1 MGVPPF
7 SISSVSTMM
16 SVVME
21 PRRIAVC
28 LCVLS
33 LFVVPVQEVVGQSPA
48 PSMTTL
54 DSHFPMQVPATKQEL
69 ESQNEHTRT
78 MLRLAN
84 GLIPMPELVEPSPV
98 IHGRREMDGYSIE
111 KIYFESLPGFYVT
124 GSLYRPAKAASETQ
138 KAPIVL
144 SAHGH
149 WTDGR
154 FYDAGEKAAR
164 ASLAMGAD
172 RFESAAR
179 NAIQARC
186 VQFARMGCVVLNWD
200 MVGHADS
207 QQISIDRIHGFRTQP
222 AEIENTADGWLLFS
236 PQAESHLQSP
246 MGLQTINTLQ
256 AVRVAQMLPGV
267 DASRI
272 AMTGASGG
280 GTQTFVAAAIQP
292 AITAAFP
299 AVMVSTG
306 MQGGCTCENACYLR
320 VDGGN
325 IHIASCI
332 APRWL
337 GMTAANDWTRT
348 MPTDGFPELQRVYDL
363 LGAKQRVSLAPA
375 LHFNHNYN
383 HISRVA
389 CYSMLN
395 KAFGLGLQEP
405 ILESDFQRLTAEEL
419 TVWDDQH
426 PAPPA
431 GLDFER
437 QLLKGW
443 YKSTLRKIR
452 LMQAIAGDN
461 GQTFRDV
468 AGSAVQAMVG
478 YRPDDAAAAQFELA
492 SKQEDNGS
500 LVMKGDLTWAGTA
513 DKLPVYFN
521 YPDPWNGNVTL
532 VADVGGIAA
541 VTQQLADAES
551 PYAKLL
557 ASGTCIA
564 TCDLPAAEGG
574 DDGTKQ
580 ALVRQDRLAACF
592 TFGYNRALLLRR
604 AKSLIGLAQFMRNH
618 ERTPKQ
624 IQMDGLGEAG
634 PIVAVAGAVAGPLVD
649 GCRIDRG
656 DFRFQDVANIADANF
671 VPGGARYLDL
681 PGILALHAPRPL
693 EVHGGA
699 KGAFFATEAQYRK
712 MGTLGSLQF
721 VEGKSAEGQ

>member
-1 MGVPPF
+1 
-7 SISSVSTMM
+7 
-16 SVVME
+16 ME
-21 PRRIAVC
+21 PRRVAAC
-28 LCVLS
+28 LFALS
-33 LFVVPVQEVVGQSPA
+33 LMVVSHQVVGQSATPEL
-48 PSMTTL
+48 TTL
-54 DSHFPMQVPATKQEL
+54 DSHFPMQVPASKQAIEA
-69 ESQNEHTRT
+69 QNEHVRT

-84 GLIPMPELVEPSPV
+84 GLIPMPELADPQPT
-98 IHGRREMDGYSIE
+98 IYGRREMDGYSIE

-124 GSLYRPAKAASETQ
+124 GNLYRPEGATDA
-138 KAPIVL
+138 APIVL

-154 FYDAGEKAAR
+154 FYDAGDKAAR
-164 ASLAMGAD
+164 AAIAMGAE
-172 RFESAAR
+172 RFESAAH
-179 NAIQARC
+179 NVIQARC

-207 QQISIDRIHGFRTQP
+207 QQISIDRIHGFRTQA

-320 VDGGN
+320 IDGGN

-337 GMTAANDWTRT
+337 GMTAADDWTRT
-348 MPTDGFPELQRVYDL
+348 MPTDGFPELQRVYEL
-363 LGAKQRVSLAPA
+363 FGAKNRVSLAPA
-375 LHFNHNYN
+375 IHFRHNYN
-383 HISRVA
+383 HVSRVA
-389 CYSMLN
+389 CYAMLN

-419 TVWDDQH
+419 TVWDAEH

-437 QLLKGW
+437 KLLKAW
-443 YKSTLRKIR
+443 HESTQRK
-452 LMQAIAGDN
+452 LQLTLAVAEDKGAE
-461 GQTFRDV
+461 FRDV
-468 AGSAVQAMVG
+468 AGPAVEAMVG
-478 YRPDDAAAAQFELA
+478 YRPDEAAAKAEFDLA
-492 SKQEDNGS
+492 SKQEINGS
-500 LVMKGDLTWAGTA
+500 LVMTGDLTSAGDA

-521 YPDPWNGNVTL
+521 YPDQWNGNVTL

-541 VTQQLADAES
+541 VEKRLADPES
-551 PYAKLL
+551 EYAKLL

-564 TCDLPAAEGG
+564 TCDLPAAEG
-574 DDGTKQ
+574 DDEGTKQ
-580 ALVRQDRLAACF
+580 KLVRQDRLAACF
-592 TFGYNRALLLRR
+592 TYGYNRALLLRR
-604 AKSLIGLAQFMRNH
+604 AKSLLTLAQFMRNH
-618 ERTPKQ
+618 DRTPKQ

-649 GCRIDRG
+649 GCRINRG

-699 KGAFFATEAQYRK
+699 KGTFDATEAQYKK
-712 MGTLGSLQF
+712 MGALGSLKF
-721 VEGKSAEGQ
+721 AVPKSADGQ